1 MPYQLGECPGILA
14 ANGQAAIDGLPA
26 GLFMLQLAFHALI
39 AKIQAPH
46 QPGSTLGHKLAASS
60 RAVQRKNQSGQC
72 SSVRM
77 HKTGCEWPEM
87 VADSC

>member
-46 QPGSTLGHKLAASS
+46 QPGSTLGHKPAASS
-60 RAVQRKNQSGQC
+60 RAVPGEGPPT
-72 SSVRM
+72 
-77 HKTGCEWPEM
+77 TGRRGGDATVD
-87 VADSC
+87 VA